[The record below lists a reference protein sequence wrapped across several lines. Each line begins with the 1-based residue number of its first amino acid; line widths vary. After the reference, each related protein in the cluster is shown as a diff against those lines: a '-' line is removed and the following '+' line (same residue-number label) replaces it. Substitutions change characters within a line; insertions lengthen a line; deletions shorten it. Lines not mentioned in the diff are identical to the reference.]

1 MAEWVDRKSQVRT
14 SMGLT
19 TVKEE
24 KSLEKAMA
32 EEARRAARKES
43 KRQELLQSTSY
54 SLSEGVATLMDRY
67 FLDAIIGLIPGVGD
81 ILSSVFVMPQLYL
94 CIFKIRSIALT
105 LAVLNNYMIDMII
118 GLIPFWVGNIADFFY
133 KAHRKN
139 LDLILGYIDD
149 DQSIIEEVN
158 KKAVGSAIILVALIA
173 IFFSVTLISSII
185 PVTVYQTY
193 KPEVYAEYEDHRE
206 WRSCLWLYPERG
218 SGYVCF
224 RWRLSPAYRC

>member
-32 EEARRAARKES
+32 EEARRAARKER

-105 LAVLNNYMIDMII
+105 LAVVLNILIDAAI
-118 GLIPFWVGNIADFFY
+118 GLIPFWIGNICDVFNRAYVKNMRLINGFVQDD
-133 KAHRKN
+133 KA
-139 LDLILGYIDD
+139 
-149 DQSIIEEVN
+149 IIEEVN
-158 KKAVGSAIILVALIA
+158 QKATITAVLILIFIGIIYCLISAVSSLVAWVGSL
-173 IFFSVTLISSII
+173 F
-185 PVTVYQTY
+185 
-193 KPEVYAEYEDHRE
+193 
-206 WRSCLWLYPERG
+206 
-218 SGYVCF
+218 
-224 RWRLSPAYRC
+224 